1 MPMPANPTSRIAIA
15 DVDKRLVSGLSTH
28 PGQTSRFRGRTV
40 RDHRILILHDGPPPV
55 ALHYYEGPD
64 VPLVFVLNA
73 VGCCESCHP
82 AGNRHHSR
90 ICICEPDVHV
100 LDVVGNSLQKS
111 RVYFLQLAR
120 RRFSPES
127 ASAVWVDVVPIFCRK
142 TLGLLERVCLERG
155 LERLHGLPH
164 RVLVTTV
171 TLSHD
176 HDLDQKNCN
185 HA

>member
-73 VGCCESCHP
+73 IGCCESCHP
-82 AGNRHHSR
+82 AGT
-90 ICICEPDVHV
+90 VTTAA
-100 LDVVGNSLQKS
+100 
-111 RVYFLQLAR
+111 F
-120 RRFSPES
+120 
-127 ASAVWVDVVPIFCRK
+127 ASANLTSMCSMLSETPFRKVECTSFNSRDVAS
-142 TLGLLERVCLERG
+142 
-155 LERLHGLPH
+155 LP
-164 RVLVTTV
+164 
-171 TLSHD
+171 
-176 HDLDQKNCN
+176 
-185 HA
+185 